1 MKKLRFGSVIAF
13 LSLIILINVNGQSL
27 KKDVLVGNWNPAS
40 KEKTETNDLE
50 KLLYEL
56 PDVIFKKLEPS
67 PSFEST
73 YLIKIKQPI
82 DHDDVSKGFFYQKVF
97 LCHKGFDRPT
107 VIVIEGYAMWENL
120 DYELTELLNANQIK
134 VEHRY
139 YGESMPDSI
148 DYRYLSLEQAAAD
161 YHYVQQLF
169 SRIYKGKWI
178 STGHSK
184 GGVGA
189 IIYRYFYPDDIDVCV
204 PLAAP
209 IILSNSD
216 QRFIAFSDTIFGAD
230 CIDKIR
236 SFQIRLLENRES
248 ILPLIEL
255 YALGAQL
262 KFTYLSL
269 EQAFEYAVLEYPG
282 CLLEYSSCEEIPD
295 DEESIPNIVKHF
307 LTVLKLSWFGD
318 EFINNFGS
326 YFYQA
331 ATEMGGPAYN
341 TKGLENL
348 FVAISID
355 QDPRPPIPV
364 PGNMSVKYDGRL
376 MNDVIEWLNS
386 KGDKFIYVYGAMDC
400 WSAAAVTPNKNVDS
414 EWFFLKDKRH
424 LETLETNI
432 SEMTDS
438 ERKKMISILE
448 NWLSLE
454 IEDVF
459 HNKE

>member
-1 MKKLRFGSVIAF
+1 MKKLLFGSVIAF
-13 LSLIILINVNGQSL
+13 LSLIILINVSWQSL
-27 KKDVLVGNWNPAS
+27 KKDVQVGNWNPSS
-40 KEKTETNDLE
+40 KEKTGTNDLE

-67 PSFEST
+67 PSFERT

-97 LCHKGFDRPT
+97 LTHKGFDRPT
-107 VIVIEGYAMWENL
+107 VIVTEGYAMWENS

-139 YGESMPDSI
+139 YGESMPDSVE
-148 DYRYLSLEQAAAD
+148 YRYLSFEQAAAD

-216 QRFIAFSDTIFGAD
+216 QRFIAFLDTIFGAD
-230 CIDKIR
+230 CSDKIR

-255 YALGAQL
+255 YALGAKL

-269 EQAFEYAVLEYPG
+269 EQAFEYAVLEYPS

-295 DEESIPNIVKHF
+295 DDESIPNIVKHF
-307 LTVLKLSWFGD
+307 LTVLKFEWFGD
-318 EFINNFGS
+318 EFRNNFS
-326 YFYQA
+326 SFFYQA
-331 ATEMGGPAYN
+331 ATEMGCYAYN
-341 TKGLENL
+341 TNGLENL
-348 FVAISID
+348 LVVAAQPISFIA
-355 QDPRPPIPV
+355 PHRTSI
-364 PGNMSVKYDGRL
+364 KYDGRL
-376 MNDVIEWLNS
+376 MNDVIEWLNA
-386 KGDKFIYVYGAMDC
+386 KGDKFIYVYGAMDY
-400 WSAAAVTPNKNVDS
+400 WSAGAVPQNKDVDS

-424 LETLETNI
+424 LETLETNV

-454 IEDVF
+454 IEDIF